1 MDKKT
6 PPVYYF
12 YGDEDLLIEEAVT
25 AIKRKYLSAGFESM
39 NLHVYEG
46 NSLDAVEV
54 AGVARTMP
62 AFSEMRV
69 VIIAGVESM
78 KAPEQKAMLAYVKE
92 PSPSTVLIFFARTY
106 KVNKTAAL
114 FKYINSKQWTRL
126 FRELSEDEAARWA
139 GDYAAGGGK
148 RLAGSAA
155 KRLIAITGT
164 RLRDLR
170 GELDKLVSYVGA
182 ADIIEERDVEQ
193 SALSIKDDNAFDLAD
208 AMSARKLGAALALLK
223 ALSGEEPLMV
233 IGALAWHF
241 RQLLRVKSLSGQGG
255 QGLDPYK
262 LSGRLRVSAAK
273 VRRYL
278 AGCRNYSEAELLAV
292 IKRLGAADTAI
303 KTGQL
308 PGDMVLLRLVMDTC
322 KV

>member
-1 MDKKT
+1 MDKKI

-46 NSLDAVEV
+46 NSLDVVEAV
-54 AGVARTMP
+54 GVANTMP

-69 VIIAGVESM
+69 VVIAGAESM
-78 KAPEQKAMLAYVKE
+78 KAAEQKAMLAYVKE
-92 PSPSTVLIFFARTY
+92 PSPSTALIFFARTY

-114 FKYINSKQWTRL
+114 FKYINSKRWAKL
-126 FRELSEDEAARWA
+126 FKELSGDEAARWA
-139 GDYAAGGGK
+139 ENYAAQSDK
-148 RLAGSAA
+148 RLSGTAA
-155 KRLIAITGT
+155 KRLIGITGT

-170 GELDKLVSYVGA
+170 AELDKLVSYVGA

-193 SALSIKDDNAFDLAD
+193 SALQIKDDNSFDLAD
-208 AMSARKLGAALALLK
+208 AMAARKLGAALALLK

-233 IGALAWHF
+233 IGALGWHF
-241 RQLLRVKSLSGQGG
+241 RQLLRVKSLSADAGG
-255 QGLDPYK
+255 GLDPYK
-262 LSGRLRVSAAK
+262 LSARLRVSGAR

-278 AGCRNYSEAELLAV
+278 AGCRNYSEAELLTV

-308 PGDMVLLRLVMDTC
+308 PGDMALLRLVMDTC
-322 KV
+322 RV